1 MGLSR
6 KGESIAQSQ
15 PIGVSRIKKIWP
27 QEEEFHAAGTNQSL
41 PLGFV
46 CSRGCSSPST
56 GTSPSGFPYQRWAGL
71 LCGPG
76 WQFDSQY
83 PLHIN
88 GSCHSLPG
96 QRRPK
101 LSALRNAFFSDYLRG
116 KSQGATPQPLA
127 LEVRQDSVISRAP
140 LSPRLLLAS
149 ELRGIESENR

>member
-27 QEEEFHAAGTNQSL
+27 QEEEFQRLAQTRACPWALSAAE
-41 PLGFV
+41 
-46 CSRGCSSPST
+46 

-88 GSCHSLPG
+88 GPCHSLPG

-140 LSPRLLLAS
+140 FSPRLLLAS
-149 ELRGIESENR
+149 ELTWDRE